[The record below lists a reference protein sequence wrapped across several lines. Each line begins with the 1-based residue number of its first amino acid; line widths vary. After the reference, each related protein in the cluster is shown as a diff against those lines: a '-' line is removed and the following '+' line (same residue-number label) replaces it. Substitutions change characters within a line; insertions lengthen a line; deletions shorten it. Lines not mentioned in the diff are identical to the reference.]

1 MKWLALTQMR
11 QRLKIIVTHST
22 TTDFTEPKLNNM
34 TIENADNIDSSI
46 GLININVDT

>member
-1 MKWLALTQMR
+1 MVGLNPNEAKV
-11 QRLKIIVTHST
+11 KIIVTHST